1 MSLETRSSSALFKRA
16 EQLKRWEQS
25 ETNRE
30 PTQPRQVARKI
41 KFSAD
46 IVFLAA
52 CAASDKE
59 EVVRLLQ
66 RGADINT
73 GNVDGLTAL
82 HQACI
87 DDDLDMVEFL
97 VEQGADINR
106 GDNEGWTPLHATAS
120 CGFISIAKY
129 LIEQGCNLAA
139 VNNDGEL
146 ALDIAESDEME
157 DMLQQHINKAG
168 IDCDQARSEEERSM
182 LNDAKAWRSGAP
194 GKDSMHPRSGATALH
209 VAAAK
214 GYIKVMHILLQA
226 RCNVDAQDFDGWTPL
241 HGAAHWGQLE
251 ACKLLVENGCDM
263 DMKNYADQTAFDIA
277 DADILKALEN
287 LREQQALSKENSQTN
302 NKKQSSIPKKRFSTS
317 ADNAV
322 AAQESTEIFEEET
335 PNKVKKVELEI
346 QSDKEDS
353 STSTNSDVVMCISYN
368 IAAWTEATRE
378 THMEESDGEGESE
391 TSSESHSSTFSNQS
405 DKSNHATCLTDDEK
419 KNRVNKD
426 ESAPHSPISP
436 VETNKVP
443 NQAPILPP
451 KQQTDNNEDGVVPSW
466 RRSGS
471 FRNRM
476 QSTETTN
483 SASTKLE
490 DKDNNIKIPTTPNK
504 VSAEPD
510 VVLRR
515 THSFETDEKFYE
527 QYLALRARI
536 KAFSCP
542 TLHRCNAATPTHTNA
557 TTRSASLRETHRKKD
572 VKLNLELSR
581 LPQGSNTLSPTSA
594 SKTLVSSLLSSITTT
609 TTATTTT
616 SPIPVNQIRSVQPVE
631 AASTV
636 VSNTNNAVATAPG
649 TPTTPGGSKLS
660 PGNLFKNFFKSFVPP
675 VRDEESETQR
685 KAHAKRVRETRRST
699 QGVTLDE
706 IKSAEQLVKK
716 KQQNNELP
724 ASAPSTQPSTT
735 TTTTTTTTTAT
746 TTTTTTVSNT
756 ASITATITTATS
768 TTVTPVNKVSEESN
782 LPERRPSWRL
792 RVDNGSKF
800 QLEDANNKPTDNTTY
815 MRRPSG
821 GTGVPRPSSAPVE
834 TIATSSTE
842 TTVTLPLR
850 RSLKQPDDKE
860 QDKENDSRN
869 AQATQAVI
877 QRRRRPKRR
886 STGVVHVDM
895 DEIDPEKQ
903 DLTAGG
909 DCDDSKINHNEGAQT
924 KPTTAAGLR
933 AQASTNGQSIFGN
946 RSRIGGLLS
955 LNPNNLTFNA
965 GLLGVKSPN
974 LYSGSNFLNKNKKSS
989 NLFRTTPFTK
999 STNSP
1004 NYQNLFTTY
1013 GGTSTG
1019 YGGVT
1024 LPSHTAVSPLNLSPS
1039 PSYNYLNLN
1048 VNTRPHMQKTESFK
1062 RSKVK
1067 PNLNIGSRSS
1077 SLQSLTSSEG
1087 YVSGN
1092 DRSGRATR
1100 LGSISSLSSEASSTP
1115 IRLKSNS
1122 SENGELDYKKLYEES
1137 QVENERLKDKLKR
1150 SDEQLKEVRHL
1161 LEKMQINQNKVILSE
1176 AEKRERRAM
1185 ERKLSEMEEELKV
1198 MDQLKCENQ
1207 RLKDENGALIR
1218 VISKLSK

>member
-30 PTQPRQVARKI
+30 PAQPRQVARKI

-46 IVFLAA
+46 CVFLAA

-66 RGADINT
+66 KGADINT

-168 IDCDQARSEEERSM
+168 IDCDQARSEEEQSM
-182 LNDAKAWRSGAP
+182 LNDAKAWRAGTP
-194 GKDSMHPRSGATALH
+194 GKDSVHPRSGATALH

-226 RCNVDAQDFDGWTPL
+226 RCNVDAQDFDGWTSL

-263 DMKNYADQTAFDIA
+263 DMKNYVGQTAFDVA

-287 LREQQALSKENSQTN
+287 LREQQALIIKENPQTN
-302 NKKQSSIPKKRFSTS
+302 NKKQLSIPKKRVSTS
-317 ADNAV
+317 ADSAV
-322 AAQESTEIFEEET
+322 MAQESAEIFEEET

-353 STSTNSDVVMCISYN
+353 STSTNSDV
-368 IAAWTEATRE
+368 EATRE

-405 DKSNHATCLTDDEK
+405 DKSNHVTCLTDDEK

-426 ESAPHSPISP
+426 ETALHSPISP

-451 KQQTDNNEDGVVPSW
+451 KQQTDNNEEGVVPSW

-471 FRNRM
+471 FRNKM

-483 SASTKLE
+483 SVSTKLE
-490 DKDNNIKIPTTPNK
+490 DKDNNHKVPNK
-504 VSAEPD
+504 VSGEPD

-542 TLHRCNAATPTHTNA
+542 TLHRCNATATTHTNA

-594 SKTLVSSLLSSITTT
+594 SKTLTSSLLSSITTT

-616 SPIPVNQIRSVQPVE
+616 SPIPVNQIRSVQPME

-636 VSNTNNAVATAPG
+636 VSNTNNAVTTAPG

-660 PGNLFKNFFKSFVPP
+660 PGNIFKNFFKSFVPP

-716 KQQNNELP
+716 KQQNNESP
-724 ASAPSTQPSTT
+724 AITPSTQP
-735 TTTTTTTTTAT
+735 
-746 TTTTTTVSNT
+746 TTTVSNT

-768 TTVTPVNKVSEESN
+768 TTATVTTANKVEESN

-800 QLEDANNKPTDNTTY
+800 QLEDANNKSNDNTTAY

-821 GTGVPRPSSAPVE
+821 GTGIPRPSSAPVE

-842 TTVTLPLR
+842 TTITLPLR

-903 DLTAGG
+903 DVTAGG
-909 DCDDSKINHNEGAQT
+909 DCDDSKINHNE
-924 KPTTAAGLR
+924 
-933 AQASTNGQSIFGN
+933 
-946 RSRIGGLLS
+946 
-955 LNPNNLTFNA
+955 
-965 GLLGVKSPN
+965 
-974 LYSGSNFLNKNKKSS
+974 
-989 NLFRTTPFTK
+989 
-999 STNSP
+999 
-1004 NYQNLFTTY
+1004 
-1013 GGTSTG
+1013 
-1019 YGGVT
+1019 
-1024 LPSHTAVSPLNLSPS
+1024 
-1039 PSYNYLNLN
+1039 
-1048 VNTRPHMQKTESFK
+1048 
-1062 RSKVK
+1062 
-1067 PNLNIGSRSS
+1067 
-1077 SLQSLTSSEG
+1077 
-1087 YVSGN
+1087 SGN
-1092 DRSGRATR
+1092 DRSVRANR

-1115 IRLKSNS
+1115 IRLKSNN
-1122 SENGELDYKKLYEES
+1122 SENGEIDYKKLYEES
-1137 QVENERLKDKLKR
+1137 QAENERLKDKLKR
-1150 SDEQLKEVRHL
+1150 SDEQLKEVRSL
-1161 LEKMQINQNKVILSE
+1161 LEKAQSNQNKVILSE

-1185 ERKLSEMEEELKV
+1185 ERKLSEMEEELK
-1198 MDQLKCENQ
+1198 QLQKLKAENE
-1207 RLKDENGALIR
+1207 RLKAENRALTR
-1218 VISKLSK
+1218 VVSKLTNTK

>member
-1 MSLETRSSSALFKRA
+1 
-16 EQLKRWEQS
+16 
-25 ETNRE
+25 
-30 PTQPRQVARKI
+30 
-41 KFSAD
+41 
-46 IVFLAA
+46 
-52 CAASDKE
+52 
-59 EVVRLLQ
+59 
-66 RGADINT
+66 
-73 GNVDGLTAL
+73 
-82 HQACI
+82 
-87 DDDLDMVEFL
+87 MVEFL

-168 IDCDQARSEEERSM
+168 IDCDQARSEEEQSM

-194 GKDSMHPRSGATALH
+194 GKDSVHPRSGATALH

-251 ACKLLVENGCDM
+251 TCKLLVENGCDM
-263 DMKNYADQTAFDIA
+263 DIKNYAGQTAFDVA

-287 LREQQALSKENSQTN
+287 LKEQQVLIIKENPQTN
-302 NKKQSSIPKKRFSTS
+302 NKKQSSIPKKRVSTS

-322 AAQESTEIFEEET
+322 MVQESAEIFEEET

-353 STSTNSDVVMCISYN
+353 STSTNSDV
-368 IAAWTEATRE
+368 EATRE

-405 DKSNHATCLTDDEK
+405 DKSNHVTCLTDDEK

-426 ESAPHSPISP
+426 ENALHSPISP

-451 KQQTDNNEDGVVPSW
+451 KQQTEDNEEGVVPSW

-471 FRNRM
+471 FRNKM

-483 SASTKLE
+483 STKLE
-490 DKDNNIKIPTTPNK
+490 DKDKDNNIKITPVPNK
-504 VSAEPD
+504 ISGEPD

-542 TLHRCNAATPTHTNA
+542 TLHRCNAAATTHTNA

-594 SKTLVSSLLSSITTT
+594 SKTLASSLLSSITTT

-616 SPIPVNQIRSVQPVE
+616 SPIPVNQIRSVQPME

-636 VSNTNNAVATAPG
+636 VSNTNNAVTSAPG

-660 PGNLFKNFFKSFVPP
+660 PGNIFKNFFKSFVPP

-716 KQQNNELP
+716 KQQNNES
-724 ASAPSTQPSTT
+724 SAGTPSTQP
-735 TTTTTTTTTAT
+735 
-746 TTTTTTVSNT
+746 TTTVSNT

-768 TTVTPVNKVSEESN
+768 TTATVTTANKIEESN

-800 QLEDANNKPTDNTTY
+800 QLEDANNKPATDNTSAY

-821 GTGVPRPSSAPVE
+821 GTGIPRPSSAPVE

-842 TTVTLPLR
+842 TTITLPLR
-850 RSLKQPDDKE
+850 RSLKQSDDKE

-903 DLTAGG
+903 DVIAGG
-909 DCDDSKINHNEGAQT
+909 DCDDSKINHNE
-924 KPTTAAGLR
+924 
-933 AQASTNGQSIFGN
+933 
-946 RSRIGGLLS
+946 
-955 LNPNNLTFNA
+955 
-965 GLLGVKSPN
+965 
-974 LYSGSNFLNKNKKSS
+974 
-989 NLFRTTPFTK
+989 
-999 STNSP
+999 
-1004 NYQNLFTTY
+1004 
-1013 GGTSTG
+1013 
-1019 YGGVT
+1019 
-1024 LPSHTAVSPLNLSPS
+1024 
-1039 PSYNYLNLN
+1039 
-1048 VNTRPHMQKTESFK
+1048 
-1062 RSKVK
+1062 
-1067 PNLNIGSRSS
+1067 
-1077 SLQSLTSSEG
+1077 
-1087 YVSGN
+1087 SGN
-1092 DRSGRATR
+1092 DRSSVRTNR

-1115 IRLKSNS
+1115 IRLKSNN

-1150 SDEQLKEVRHL
+1150 SDEQLKEVRSL
-1161 LEKMQINQNKVILSE
+1161 LEKAQSNQNKVILSE

-1185 ERKLSEMEEELKV
+1185 ERKLSEMEEELK
-1198 MDQLKCENQ
+1198 QLQKLKAENE
-1207 RLKDENGALIR
+1207 RLKAENRALTR
-1218 VISKLSK
+1218 VVSKLTNTK

>member
-30 PTQPRQVARKI
+30 PAQPRQVARKI

-46 IVFLAA
+46 CVFLAA

-66 RGADINT
+66 KGADINT

-168 IDCDQARSEEERSM
+168 IDCDQARSEEEQSM
-182 LNDAKAWRSGAP
+182 LNDAKAWRAGTP
-194 GKDSMHPRSGATALH
+194 GKDSVHPRSGATALH

-263 DMKNYADQTAFDIA
+263 DIKNYAGQTAFDVA

-287 LREQQALSKENSQTN
+287 LREQQALIIKENPQTN
-302 NKKQSSIPKKRFSTS
+302 NKKQLSIPKKRVSTS
-317 ADNAV
+317 ADSAV
-322 AAQESTEIFEEET
+322 MAQESAEIFEEET

-346 QSDKEDS
+346 QSDKDDS
-353 STSTNSDVVMCISYN
+353 STSTNSDV
-368 IAAWTEATRE
+368 EATRE

-405 DKSNHATCLTDDEK
+405 DKSNHVTCLTDDEK

-426 ESAPHSPISP
+426 ETALHSPISS

-451 KQQTDNNEDGVVPSW
+451 KQQTDNNEEGVVPSW

-471 FRNRM
+471 FRNKM

-483 SASTKLE
+483 SVSKFE
-490 DKDNNIKIPTTPNK
+490 DKDNNLKIPTTVPNK
-504 VSAEPD
+504 VSGEPD

-542 TLHRCNAATPTHTNA
+542 TLHRCNAAATTHTNA

-594 SKTLVSSLLSSITTT
+594 SKTLASSLLSSITTT

-616 SPIPVNQIRSVQPVE
+616 SPIPVNQIRSVQPME

-636 VSNTNNAVATAPG
+636 VSNTNNAVTTAPG

-660 PGNLFKNFFKSFVPP
+660 PGNIFKNFFKSFVPP

-716 KQQNNELP
+716 KQQNNESP
-724 ASAPSTQPSTT
+724 AITSSTQP
-735 TTTTTTTTTAT
+735 A
-746 TTTTTTVSNT
+746 TTVSNT

-768 TTVTPVNKVSEESN
+768 TTATVTTANKVEESN

-800 QLEDANNKPTDNTTY
+800 QLEDANNKSNDNTTAY

-821 GTGVPRPSSAPVE
+821 GTGIPRPSSAPVE

-842 TTVTLPLR
+842 TTITLPLR
-850 RSLKQPDDKE
+850 RSLKQSDDKE

-903 DLTAGG
+903 DVTAGG
-909 DCDDSKINHNEGAQT
+909 DCDDSKINHNE
-924 KPTTAAGLR
+924 
-933 AQASTNGQSIFGN
+933 
-946 RSRIGGLLS
+946 
-955 LNPNNLTFNA
+955 
-965 GLLGVKSPN
+965 
-974 LYSGSNFLNKNKKSS
+974 
-989 NLFRTTPFTK
+989 
-999 STNSP
+999 
-1004 NYQNLFTTY
+1004 
-1013 GGTSTG
+1013 
-1019 YGGVT
+1019 
-1024 LPSHTAVSPLNLSPS
+1024 
-1039 PSYNYLNLN
+1039 
-1048 VNTRPHMQKTESFK
+1048 
-1062 RSKVK
+1062 
-1067 PNLNIGSRSS
+1067 
-1077 SLQSLTSSEG
+1077 
-1087 YVSGN
+1087 SGN
-1092 DRSGRATR
+1092 DRSVRANR

-1115 IRLKSNS
+1115 IRLKSNN

-1137 QVENERLKDKLKR
+1137 QAENERLKDKLKR
-1150 SDEQLKEVRHL
+1150 SDEQLKEVRSL
-1161 LEKMQINQNKVILSE
+1161 LEKAQINQNKVILSE

-1185 ERKLSEMEEELKV
+1185 ERKLSEMEEELK
-1198 MDQLKCENQ
+1198 QLQKLKAENE
-1207 RLKDENGALIR
+1207 RLKAENRALTR
-1218 VISKLSK
+1218 VVSKLTNTK

>member
-30 PTQPRQVARKI
+30 PAQPRQVARKI

-46 IVFLAA
+46 CVFLAA

-66 RGADINT
+66 KGADINT

-168 IDCDQARSEEERSM
+168 IDCDQARSEEEQSM
-182 LNDAKAWRSGAP
+182 LNDAKAWRAGTP
-194 GKDSMHPRSGATALH
+194 GKDSVHPRSGATALH

-226 RCNVDAQDFDGWTPL
+226 RCNVDAQDFDGWTSL

-263 DMKNYADQTAFDIA
+263 DMKNYVGQTAFDVA

-287 LREQQALSKENSQTN
+287 LREQQALIIKENPQTN
-302 NKKQSSIPKKRFSTS
+302 NKKQLSIPKKRVSTS
-317 ADNAV
+317 ADSAV
-322 AAQESTEIFEEET
+322 MAQESAEIFEEET

-353 STSTNSDVVMCISYN
+353 STSTNSDV
-368 IAAWTEATRE
+368 EATRE

-405 DKSNHATCLTDDEK
+405 DKSNHVTCLTDDEK

-426 ESAPHSPISP
+426 ETALHSPISP

-451 KQQTDNNEDGVVPSW
+451 KQQTDNNEEGVVPSW

-471 FRNRM
+471 FRNKM

-483 SASTKLE
+483 SVSTKLE
-490 DKDNNIKIPTTPNK
+490 DKDNNHKVPNK
-504 VSAEPD
+504 VSGEPD

-542 TLHRCNAATPTHTNA
+542 TLHRCNATATTHTNA

-594 SKTLVSSLLSSITTT
+594 SKTLTSSLLSSITTT

-616 SPIPVNQIRSVQPVE
+616 SPIPVNQIRSVQPME

-636 VSNTNNAVATAPG
+636 VSNTNNAVTTAPG

-660 PGNLFKNFFKSFVPP
+660 PGNIFKNFFKSFVPP

-716 KQQNNELP
+716 KQQNNESP
-724 ASAPSTQPSTT
+724 AITPSTQ
-735 TTTTTTTTTAT
+735 
-746 TTTTTTVSNT
+746 
-756 ASITATITTATS
+756 
-768 TTVTPVNKVSEESN
+768 
-782 LPERRPSWRL
+782 
-792 RVDNGSKF
+792 F
-800 QLEDANNKPTDNTTY
+800 QLEDANNKSNDNTTAY

-821 GTGVPRPSSAPVE
+821 GTGIPRPSSAPVE

-842 TTVTLPLR
+842 TTITLPLR

-903 DLTAGG
+903 DVTAGG
-909 DCDDSKINHNEGAQT
+909 DCDDSKINHNE
-924 KPTTAAGLR
+924 
-933 AQASTNGQSIFGN
+933 
-946 RSRIGGLLS
+946 
-955 LNPNNLTFNA
+955 
-965 GLLGVKSPN
+965 
-974 LYSGSNFLNKNKKSS
+974 
-989 NLFRTTPFTK
+989 
-999 STNSP
+999 
-1004 NYQNLFTTY
+1004 
-1013 GGTSTG
+1013 
-1019 YGGVT
+1019 
-1024 LPSHTAVSPLNLSPS
+1024 
-1039 PSYNYLNLN
+1039 
-1048 VNTRPHMQKTESFK
+1048 
-1062 RSKVK
+1062 
-1067 PNLNIGSRSS
+1067 
-1077 SLQSLTSSEG
+1077 
-1087 YVSGN
+1087 SGN
-1092 DRSGRATR
+1092 DRSVRANR

-1115 IRLKSNS
+1115 IRLKSNN
-1122 SENGELDYKKLYEES
+1122 SENGEIDYKKLYEES
-1137 QVENERLKDKLKR
+1137 QAENERLKDKLKR
-1150 SDEQLKEVRHL
+1150 SDEQLKEVRSL
-1161 LEKMQINQNKVILSE
+1161 LEKAQSNQNKVILSE

-1185 ERKLSEMEEELKV
+1185 ERKLSEMEEELK
-1198 MDQLKCENQ
+1198 QLQKLKAENE
-1207 RLKDENGALIR
+1207 RLKAENRALTR
-1218 VISKLSK
+1218 VVSKLTNTK

>member
-1 MSLETRSSSALFKRA
+1 MSIETRSTSALFKRA

-30 PTQPRQVARKI
+30 PAQPRQVARKI

-46 IVFLAA
+46 CVFLAA

-66 RGADINT
+66 KGADINT

-168 IDCDQARSEEERSM
+168 IDCDQARSEEEQSM
-182 LNDAKAWRSGAP
+182 LTDAKAWRSGAP
-194 GKDSMHPRSGATALH
+194 GKDSVHPRSGATALH

-251 ACKLLVENGCDM
+251 ACKLLVENDCDM
-263 DMKNYADQTAFDIA
+263 DMKNYAGQTAFDVA

-287 LREQQALSKENSQTN
+287 LREQQALIIKENPQTN
-302 NKKQSSIPKKRFSTS
+302 NKKQSSIPKKRVSTS
-317 ADNAV
+317 ADSAV
-322 AAQESTEIFEEET
+322 TAQESTEIFEEET

-353 STSTNSDVVMCISYN
+353 STSTNSDV
-368 IAAWTEATRE
+368 EATRE

-426 ESAPHSPISP
+426 ENALHSPISP
-436 VETNKVP
+436 VETTKVP

-451 KQQTDNNEDGVVPSW
+451 KQQTDNNEEGVVPSW

-471 FRNRM
+471 FRNKM
-476 QSTETTN
+476 QNTETTN
-483 SASTKLE
+483 SVSTKLE
-490 DKDNNIKIPTTPNK
+490 DKDNNIKIPTVPNK
-504 VSAEPD
+504 VSGEPD

-542 TLHRCNAATPTHTNA
+542 SLHRCNAAAPTYTNS
-557 TTRSASLRETHRKKD
+557 TTRSASLRETPRYMPRASNQCKKD

-594 SKTLVSSLLSSITTT
+594 SKTLASSLLSSITTT

-616 SPIPVNQIRSVQPVE
+616 SPIPVNQIRSVQPME

-660 PGNLFKNFFKSFVPP
+660 PGNIFKNFFKSFVPP

-716 KQQNNELP
+716 KQQNNESP
-724 ASAPSTQPSTT
+724 AVIPSTQP
-735 TTTTTTTTTAT
+735 
-746 TTTTTTVSNT
+746 TTTVSNT

-768 TTVTPVNKVSEESN
+768 TTATVTTANKVEESN

-800 QLEDANNKPTDNTTY
+800 QLEDANNKPTDNTTAY
-815 MRRPSG
+815 MRRPST
-821 GTGVPRPSSAPVE
+821 GTGIPRPSSAPVE

-842 TTVTLPLR
+842 TTITLPLR
-850 RSLKQPDDKE
+850 RSSKQPDDKE

-903 DLTAGG
+903 DVTAGG
-909 DCDDSKINHNEGAQT
+909 DCDDSKINHNEGAQA

-933 AQASTNGQSIFGN
+933 AQASTNGKSIFGN
-946 RSRIGGLLS
+946 RSRISGLLS
-955 LNPNNLTFNA
+955 LNQNNLTTYNS
-965 GLLGVKSPN
+965 GLLGAKSPN
-974 LYSGSNFLNKNKKSS
+974 LYSGSSYLNKGAKTAD
-989 NLFRTTPFTK
+989 LFRTSPYVK

-1004 NYQNLFTTY
+1004 TSYQSLFTTY
-1013 GGTSTG
+1013 GGTKTG

-1024 LPSHTAVSPLNLSPS
+1024 VPSHTVVNPLNLNTS

-1048 VNTRPHMQKTESFK
+1048 VHSHVPKTESFS

-1067 PNLNIGSRSS
+1067 PSLNIRSRSS
-1077 SLQSLTSSEG
+1077 SLTSLTSSEG
-1087 YVSGN
+1087 YASGN
-1092 DRSGRATR
+1092 DRSVRANR
-1100 LGSISSLSSEASSTP
+1100 LGSISSLSSEASSAP
-1115 IRLKSNS
+1115 IRLKSNN

-1137 QVENERLKDKLKR
+1137 QGENERLKDRLKR
-1150 SDEQLKEVRHL
+1150 SDEQLKEVRSL
-1161 LEKMQINQNKVILSE
+1161 LEKSQTNQNKVILSE

-1198 MDQLKCENQ
+1198 MEQLKCENQ